1 MRETRAD
8 STQAVVLAIALHAFL
23 FALMFVG
30 LWWNRDAAPI
40 AAAGSPI
47 SAEMVDTSELS
58 TQMQRAL
65 ARDPEPLPEPEPEP
79 APPQVEEE
87 EAAPLPQPIPEPA
100 PQESPVPKQQ
110 EAQDFVPE
118 PSPVEQEKVD
128 RNAIAAE
135 QREREQ
141 EEKRRQEQIDLTR
154 SEERRVG
161 KECVRTCRSRRSPQH

>member
-1 MRETRAD
+1 
-8 STQAVVLAIALHAFL
+8 
-23 FALMFVG
+23 MFVG

-65 ARDPEPLPEPEPEP
+65 ARDPEPLPEPEP

-87 EAAPLPQPIPEPA
+87 EAAPLPQPIHEPA

-110 EAQDFVPE
+110 EAQDLVPRTE
-118 PSPVEQEKVD
+118 G
-128 RNAIAAE
+128 
-135 QREREQ
+135 
-141 EEKRRQEQIDLTR
+141 RRD
-154 SEERRVG
+154 G
-161 KECVRTCRSRRSPQH
+161 KEEFRPC